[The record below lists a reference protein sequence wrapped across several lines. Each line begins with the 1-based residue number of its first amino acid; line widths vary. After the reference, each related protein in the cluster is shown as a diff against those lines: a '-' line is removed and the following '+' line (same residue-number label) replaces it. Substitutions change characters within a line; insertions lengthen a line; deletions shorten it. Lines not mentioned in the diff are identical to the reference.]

1 MLWFSFVFRSS
12 RRSLG
17 LVFSAALA
25 LSCGQVEH
33 PPAFEL
39 PQGGNGGAGSNGSGV
54 GGLAL
59 ADGGMDGAL
68 CGDQQIPAVT
78 DPPNLYFIV
87 DRSGS
92 MGENLPGSS
101 YSKYEN
107 ARIAISKMLRVI
119 GHRVRYGA
127 GVFPAFSSSDG
138 CAPGIPIFAT
148 VAGDPPTFAESGSDG
163 PNLAS
168 LLRQLG
174 QITPDGATPTAATL
188 FALEPTILGLTGKK
202 TYVVLMTDGAPNCN
216 VDLKCGPDAC
226 IPNIEHESI
235 ANMDCNAA
243 FNCCDPKLVGEVGV
257 GYCVDADATEAA
269 VADLEANG
277 VDTYVVG
284 MPGSEEYAQMLGRL
298 AIAGNTARPGDIPYY
313 AVSDTNELTAAL
325 RSIGAQVAI
334 TCDLPLMDAPDD
346 PNLVNVY
353 FDRQLV
359 PKNDSDGW
367 HYSGESSIQFSG
379 TSCTK
384 LSSGDVLNVQ
394 VLAGCPTVVR

>member
-1 MLWFSFVFRSS
+1 MSRSS
-12 RRSLG
+12 RLALG
-17 LVFSAALA
+17 VALGAAAA
-25 LSCGQVEH
+25 LSCGQNKH
-33 PPAFEL
+33 PPPFDL
-39 PQGGNGGAGSNGSGV
+39 PQGGTGGVDAGTGAG
-54 GGLAL
+54 GLVL
-59 ADGGMDGAL
+59 ADGGVASAL
-68 CGDQQIPAVT
+68 CGDQQIPAVI

-92 MGENLPGSS
+92 MAETLPGSG

-107 ARIAISKMLRVI
+107 ARVAISKMLRAI

-127 GVFPAFSSSDG
+127 AVFPAFNDSDG
-138 CAPGIPIFAT
+138 CTPGLQLFPT
-148 VAGDPPTFAESGSDG
+148 VSGDPPTFAEDGTDG
-163 PNLAS
+163 PNLTH
-168 LLRQLG
+168 LLKQLG
-174 QITPDGATPTAATL
+174 QVVPSGGTPTAATL
-188 FALEPTILGLTGKK
+188 RALEPTVLGLTGKK

-216 VDLKCGPDAC
+216 VDLKCGPAAC

-235 ANMDCNAA
+235 SGTDCNAA

-269 VADLEANG
+269 VADYEANG

-284 MPGSEEYAQMLGRL
+284 MPGSEEYGQMLGRL
-298 AIAGNTARPGDIPYY
+298 AVAGNTARPGDTGYY
-313 AVSDTNELTAAL
+313 AVSDTAELTAAL

-334 TCDLPLMDAPDD
+334 TCDLPLTDVPAD

-359 PKNDSDGW
+359 PKSDSDGW
-367 HYSGESSIQFSG
+367 HYADEKSIQFTG
-379 TSCTK
+379 ATCTE

>member
-1 MLWFSFVFRSS
+1 MFRPVS
-12 RRSLG
+12 RSPRLALG
-17 LVFSAALA
+17 LALSATLA
-25 LSCGQVEH
+25 LSCGQTEH
-33 PPAFEL
+33 PPAFDV
-39 PQGGNGGAGSNGSGV
+39 PQGGNGAGGAGPEGA

-59 ADGGMDGAL
+59 GDGGADASL
-68 CGDQQIPAVT
+68 CGDQEIPAVT

-92 MGENLPGSS
+92 MGDNLPGSS

-107 ARIAISKMLRVI
+107 ARIAISKMLRAI

-127 GVFPAFSSSDG
+127 GVFPAFGSSDG
-138 CAPGIPIFAT
+138 CAPGLQIFQT
-148 VAGDPPTFAESGSDG
+148 VAGDPPSAAQSGTDG

-188 FALEPTILGLTGKK
+188 RALEPTILALGGKK

-235 ANMDCNAA
+235 ANTDCDAA

-269 VADLEANG
+269 VADFEANG

-298 AIAGNTARPGDIPYY
+298 AVAGNTARPGDTPYY
-313 AVSDTNELTAAL
+313 AVSDTNELTTAL

-334 TCDLPLMDAPDD
+334 TCDLPLTGAPDD

-367 HYSGESSIQFSG
+367 LYTGEKSIQFRG
-379 TSCTK
+379 TSCSK

>member
-1 MLWFSFVFRSS
+1 MLWFGSVSRSS
-12 RRSLG
+12 RLALG
-17 LVFSAALA
+17 VALSAAVA
-25 LSCGQVEH
+25 LSCGQSKH
-33 PPAFEL
+33 PAGFDL
-39 PQGGNGGAGSNGSGV
+39 PQGGASAGGSDSGV
-54 GGLAL
+54 GGLVL
-59 ADGGMDGAL
+59 GDGGMDPVL
-68 CGDQQIPAVT
+68 CGNQQIPAVT

-92 MGENLPGSS
+92 MLEKLPGSG

-127 GVFPAFSSSDG
+127 GVFPAFADSDG
-138 CAPGIPIFAT
+138 CTPGLQIFPT
-148 VAGDPPTFAESGSDG
+148 VAGDPPSFAEAGTDG
-163 PNLAS
+163 PNLTH
-168 LLRQLG
+168 LLKQLG
-174 QITPDGATPTAATL
+174 QITPSGGTPTAATL
-188 FALEPTILGLTGKK
+188 RALEPTILGLTGKK

-235 ANMDCNAA
+235 SGADCNAA

-269 VADLEANG
+269 VADFEANG

-298 AIAGNTARPGDIPYY
+298 AVAGNTARPGDTPYY
-313 AVSDTNELTAAL
+313 AVSDTNELTDAL

-334 TCDLPLMDAPDD
+334 TCDLPLTDAPDD
-346 PNLVNVY
+346 PDLVNVY

-359 PKNDSDGW
+359 PKSDTDGW
-367 HYSGESSIQFSG
+367 HYTGEKSIQFTG
-379 TSCTK
+379 ATCTQ
-384 LSSGDVLNVQ
+384 LSAGNVLNVQ